1 MILELKR
8 GKPLFFIFVIFN
20 SIEEYN
26 KVTRKWEVVFM
37 NRQVVSFLSL
47 FGLVLV
53 LSVYYILLPTNLFIN
68 VPSTDKEV
76 GTIINP
82 SQDVYFETLF
92 YELDAKH
99 QEVIDENL
107 AIVVSSEVSNQ
118 QKEVA
123 LNAILSE
130 KEIISLENTLVGLI
144 KEEGYSNVYVEYLEN
159 SIKVVVKAEEVTN
172 EQAAAIFTI
181 VFENSET
188 NLIPELEII
197 S

>member
-1 MILELKR
+1 
-8 GKPLFFIFVIFN
+8 
-20 SIEEYN
+20 
-26 KVTRKWEVVFM
+26 M

-53 LSVYYILLPTNLFIN
+53 LSVYYILLPTNLFIS

-76 GTIINP
+76 GTILTP

-92 YELDAKH
+92 TELDAKH

-107 AIVVSSEVSNQ
+107 AIVVSSDVTNQ

-159 SIKVVVKAEEVTN
+159 CIKVVVKAEEVTN
-172 EQAAAIFTI
+172 EQAATIFTI
-181 VFENSET
+181 VFENSKT

>member
-1 MILELKR
+1 
-8 GKPLFFIFVIFN
+8 
-20 SIEEYN
+20 
-26 KVTRKWEVVFM
+26 M

-99 QEVIDENL
+99 QEVFDENL

-144 KEEGYSNVYVEYLEN
+144 KEEGYSNVYVEYLDN

>member
-1 MILELKR
+1 MLVIKLGFPLILKQLEK
-8 GKPLFFIFVIFN
+8 FF
-20 SIEEYN
+20 
-26 KVTRKWEVVFM
+26 
-37 NRQVVSFLSL
+37 SF
-47 FGLVLV
+47 FC
-53 LSVYYILLPTNLFIN
+53 ILNL
-68 VPSTDKEV
+68 
-76 GTIINP
+76 
-82 SQDVYFETLF
+82 QY
-92 YELDAKH
+92 
-99 QEVIDENL
+99 ENL

-144 KEEGYSNVYVEYLEN
+144 KEEGYSNVYVEYLDN
-159 SIKVVVKAEEVTN
+159 CIKVVVKAEEVTN

>member
-1 MILELKR
+1 
-8 GKPLFFIFVIFN
+8 
-20 SIEEYN
+20 
-26 KVTRKWEVVFM
+26 M

-53 LSVYYILLPTNLFIN
+53 LSVYYILLPTNLFIKAPGN
-68 VPSTDKEV
+68 DQEV

-92 YELDAKH
+92 FELDAKH
-99 QEVIDENL
+99 QEVIDEHL
-107 AIVVSSEVSNQ
+107 AIVVSTDVTNQ
-118 QKEVA
+118 EKEVA

-144 KEEGYSNVYVEYLEN
+144 KEEGYSNVYVEYLP
-159 SIKVVVKAEEVTN
+159 SCIKVVVKAEEVSK
-172 EQAAAIFTI
+172 EQAATIFTI
-181 VFENSET
+181 IYENSKT

>member
-1 MILELKR
+1 
-8 GKPLFFIFVIFN
+8 
-20 SIEEYN
+20 
-26 KVTRKWEVVFM
+26 M

-76 GTIINP
+76 GTIIYP

>member
-1 MILELKR
+1 
-8 GKPLFFIFVIFN
+8 
-20 SIEEYN
+20 
-26 KVTRKWEVVFM
+26 M

-68 VPSTDKEV
+68 VPSTD
-76 GTIINP
+76 
-82 SQDVYFETLF
+82 ETLF

-144 KEEGYSNVYVEYLEN
+144 KEEGYSNVYVEYLDN
-159 SIKVVVKAEEVTN
+159 CIKVVVKAEEVTN

>member
-1 MILELKR
+1 
-8 GKPLFFIFVIFN
+8 
-20 SIEEYN
+20 
-26 KVTRKWEVVFM
+26 M

-107 AIVVSSEVSNQ
+107 ALLFQV
-118 QKEVA
+118 K
-123 LNAILSE
+123 
-130 KEIISLENTLVGLI
+130 SLINKKKWL
-144 KEEGYSNVYVEYLEN
+144 
-159 SIKVVVKAEEVTN
+159 
-172 EQAAAIFTI
+172 
-181 VFENSET
+181 
-188 NLIPELEII
+188 
-197 S
+197 

>member
-1 MILELKR
+1 M
-8 GKPLFFIFVIFN
+8 
-20 SIEEYN
+20 
-26 KVTRKWEVVFM
+26 
-37 NRQVVSFLSL
+37 
-47 FGLVLV
+47 
-53 LSVYYILLPTNLFIN
+53 
-68 VPSTDKEV
+68 
-76 GTIINP
+76 
-82 SQDVYFETLF
+82 
-92 YELDAKH
+92 
-99 QEVIDENL
+99 
-107 AIVVSSEVSNQ
+107 
-118 QKEVA
+118 A

>member
-1 MILELKR
+1 MLVIKLGFPLIL
-8 GKPLFFIFVIFN
+8 KPLEKFF
-20 SIEEYN
+20 
-26 KVTRKWEVVFM
+26 
-37 NRQVVSFLSL
+37 SF
-47 FGLVLV
+47 FC
-53 LSVYYILLPTNLFIN
+53 ILNL
-68 VPSTDKEV
+68 
-76 GTIINP
+76 
-82 SQDVYFETLF
+82 QY
-92 YELDAKH
+92 
-99 QEVIDENL
+99 ENL

>member
-1 MILELKR
+1 
-8 GKPLFFIFVIFN
+8 
-20 SIEEYN
+20 
-26 KVTRKWEVVFM
+26 M

-76 GTIINP
+76 GTIINQ

-144 KEEGYSNVYVEYLEN
+144 KEEGYSNVYVEYLDN
-159 SIKVVVKAEEVTN
+159 CIKVVVKAEEVTN